1 MDLNYFKGKVC
12 SILTTPIQRKL
23 INKEEEIQ
31 YFVGVIEEITKEGV
45 FMTQIA
51 TGLKG
56 YFNINNIIGIFEE
69 EVLEPPVLDENGA
82 VEKTNEITNENI
94 DIDSMTKL
102 LNAFK
107 NNEK

>member
-23 INKEEEIQ
+23 SNKEEEIQ

>member
-23 INKEEEIQ
+23 SNKEEEIQ

-69 EVLEPPVLDENGA
+69 EVLEPPVLDENGV
-82 VEKTNEITNENI
+82 VEKTSEITNENI

>member
-1 MDLNYFKGKVC
+1 MNLNEFKGKVC

-23 INKEEEIQ
+23 NNKEEEIQ
-31 YFVGVIEEITKEGV
+31 YFVGVIEEITKDGV

-56 YFNINNIIGIFEE
+56 YFNLNNIIGIFEE
-69 EVLEPPVLDENGA
+69 EVLDPSILNDNKI
-82 VEKTNEITNENI
+82 VEEISESTNENI

-107 NNEK
+107 GSEK

>member
-1 MDLNYFKGKVC
+1 MNLNHFKGKVC

-23 INKEEEIQ
+23 SNKEEEIQ

-56 YFNINNIIGIFEE
+56 YFNISNIIGIFEE
-69 EVLEPPVLDENGA
+69 EVLDPSILNESKI
-82 VEKTNEITNENI
+82 VEEITESTNENI

-107 NNEK
+107 NG